1 VAVNWSMLPA
11 VALVKGGVTVMEV
24 GIGAPL
30 FTVNCTVACCTP
42 VATVIVRT
50 PVDAEAEITK
60 EALAKVEFVTVSGP
74 YCPGAPPPT
83 EIPGPKL
90 ACVDT

>member
-1 VAVNWSMLPA
+1 MLPA

-74 YCPGAPPPT
+74 YCPGAAPPT